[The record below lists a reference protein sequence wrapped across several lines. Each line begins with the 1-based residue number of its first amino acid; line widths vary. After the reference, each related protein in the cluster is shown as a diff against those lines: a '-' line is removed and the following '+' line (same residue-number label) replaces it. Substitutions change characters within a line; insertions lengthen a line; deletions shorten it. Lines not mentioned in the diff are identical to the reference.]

1 MKTFITLLLL
11 SFLSFSNDLYAAIPP
26 VIDSVDQ
33 QTNQTTAKP
42 QDAPPKKELQKPQPD
57 PTLMTAYEYQKKNPK
72 ILYEK
77 KGKSFEASFWIS
89 FLLIWIAGIALLMK
103 TALCRD
109 LSYSPEG
116 SGLKPVT
123 ERPYSFA
130 RMQVFWWTMIILSCY
145 LSFYIYTGFL
155 VALTPSA
162 VILLAGG
169 LGVSVLGD
177 TMNKAQM
184 KDNTYPVHLRHQDIK
199 DTEGWLTDILSDE
212 GGVSIHRF
220 QCLVFNLVFGIAF
233 VFTFRDNVIAEI
245 FPFLEFET
253 WQLTLLGASAAGY
266 LGFKLGENGRE
277 TKDERE
283 VEAVREV
290 LKKHNIN
297 PNALRT
303 TNGINSLQNSS
314 EEFKGLSDNFL
325 KLATKLVDE
334 KKIVPEQ

>member
-1 MKTFITLLLL
+1 MLL
-11 SFLSFSNDLYAAIPP
+11 SFLSLSNILYAAIPP

-33 QTNQTTAKP
+33 QTNQTTTNP
-42 QDAPPKKELQKPQPD
+42 QDTPPKKEVQKPQPNS
-57 PTLMTAYEYQKKNPK
+57 TLETAYNSQKKNPE
-72 ILYEK
+72 ILYKK

-109 LSYSPEG
+109 FSYSPEG
-116 SGLKPVT
+116 GGLKPVT

-169 LGVSVLGD
+169 LGVSILGD
-177 TMNKAQM
+177 IMNKAQL
-184 KDNTYPVHLRHQDIK
+184 KDNSTPIRLRHQDIK
-199 DTEGWLTDILSDE
+199 DTEGWITDILSDE
-212 GGVSIHRF
+212 GGISIHRF
-220 QCLVFNLVFGIAF
+220 QCLVFNLIFGIAF
-233 VFTFRDNVIAEI
+233 VFTFRDNVIAGV

-266 LGFKLGENGRE
+266 LGFKSGENGKE

-283 VEAVREV
+283 VEAVKEV
-290 LKKHNIN
+290 LKNRNIN
-297 PNALRT
+297 PDALGAM
-303 TNGINSLQNSS
+303 NMQNTS

-325 KLATKLVDE
+325 KMAKKLVSE
-334 KKIVPEQ
+334 GKITLEQ